1 MKIELTRLITGSAG
15 RFPAGTILKLNTEQ
29 GQALIDAGAAIEISE
44 QSAPEMAEI
53 KTPETAPEP
62 ETAVIKTRRHKK

>member
-1 MKIELTRLITGSAG
+1 MKIELTRLITGSDG
-15 RFPAGTILKLNTEQ
+15 RFPAGTILNLDAQKAKE
-29 GQALIDAGAAIEISE
+29 LIDAGAAIEISE